1 MHLLSDP
8 RPSRARSTPTAV
20 VRRLC
25 AVAAAVVVLASCRV
39 DVTTSVEVRED
50 GSGTIV
56 VDAVADAELVEA
68 APGLADDL
76 RLDDLVEAGWTID
89 GPAETADGGLR
100 VVASHDF
107 TGPAEASEL
116 LGQINGPRGPYRD
129 IAVTRQ
135 VTDTSVSIIVDGSL
149 GVDGG
154 LRVLADDGLIE
165 LVGAVPWRDALS
177 ADDLE
182 LRDVLGVE
190 LVIGLPDEDGEPTS
204 VTVDDG
210 GGTDAVV
217 ITMPADGSTA
227 PVSSRTVI
235 DLTPDA
241 RSPLVAALAGVALLL
256 WLVVSISFAVYVVRA
271 NRRRATARLRQLDR

>member
-1 MHLLSDP
+1 
-8 RPSRARSTPTAV
+8 
-20 VRRLC
+20 
-25 AVAAAVVVLASCRV
+25 VAAAVVVLASCRV
-39 DVTTSVEVRED
+39 DVSTSIEVRDD

-68 APGLADDL
+68 APGLAEDL

-89 GPAETADGGLR
+89 GPTETADGGLR

-107 TGPAEASEL
+107 AGPDEASEL

-154 LRVLADDGLIE
+154 LRALADEGLIE
-165 LVGAVPWRDALS
+165 LVGAVPWRDALT

-182 LRDVLGVE
+182 LGDVLGVE
-190 LVIGLPDEDGEPTS
+190 LVIGLPDENGAPTAVTSDADGA
-204 VTVDDG
+204 
-210 GGTDAVV
+210 TDAQVV
-217 ITMPADGSTA
+217 AMPADGSNV
-227 PVSSRTVI
+227 PVSARTVI

-241 RSPLVAALAGVALLL
+241 RSPLVAVLAGSALLV
-256 WLVVSISFAVYVVRA
+256 WLVLSISFAVYVMRA
-271 NRRRATARLRQLDR
+271 NRRRATARLRRLDR